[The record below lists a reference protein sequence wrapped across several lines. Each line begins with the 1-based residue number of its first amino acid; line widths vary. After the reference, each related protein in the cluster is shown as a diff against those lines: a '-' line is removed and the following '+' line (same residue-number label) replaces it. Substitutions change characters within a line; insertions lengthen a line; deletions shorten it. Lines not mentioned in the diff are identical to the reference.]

1 MSPRSDLP
9 GAGRPLIG
17 VTTYREQARWGV
29 WDTRADVLHAQYA
42 DAVLAAGGIPVLLPP
57 AAGDHGADIRG
68 PDDVATA
75 VVGRIDGLVVSGGA
89 DVDPARYG
97 EQPHPSTASWRE
109 DRDAW
114 ETALLRAADAV
125 GLPTLG
131 VCRGMQLMA
140 VAAGGSLVQH
150 TPDLVG
156 HEEHSPGGAAFG
168 TTEVSTA
175 EGSRLRSLVGP
186 RVEVG
191 CHHHQTVAAHPGFEA
206 TAWAADGSLEAMER
220 AGSRFCLAVQW
231 HPEVRDDHSLF
242 AALVAAAGV
251 RSGTMPG

>member
-1 MSPRSDLP
+1 MSPRSEL
-9 GAGRPLIG
+9 PLIG
-17 VTTYREQARWGV
+17 ITTYREQARWGV
-29 WDTRADVLHAQYA
+29 WDTRADLLHAQYA
-42 DAVLAAGGIPVLLPP
+42 DAVLAAGGAPVLLPP
-57 AAGDHGADIRG
+57 ASAADE
-68 PDDVATA
+68 VAAA
-75 VVGRIDGLVVSGGA
+75 VVSRIDGLVASGGA

-97 EQPHPSTASWRE
+97 EQPHPSTASWRA

-114 ETALLRAADAV
+114 ETALLRAADAAA
-125 GLPTLG
+125 LPTLG

-156 HEEHSPGGAAFG
+156 HEDHSPGGDVFG
-168 TTEVSTA
+168 ATEVTTA
-175 EGSRLRSLVGP
+175 EGSRLRGLVGVQ
-186 RVEVG
+186 VEVG

-220 AGSRFCLAVQW
+220 PGPRFCLAVQW

-242 AALVAAAGV
+242 AALVAAAAE
-251 RSGTMPG
+251 RSATMPG

>member
-42 DAVLAAGGIPVLLPP
+42 DAVLAAGGVPVLLPP
-57 AAGDHGADIRG
+57 AGADRVSVE
-68 PDDVATA
+68 DVAT
-75 VVGRIDGLVVSGGA
+75 VVVSRIDGLVVSGGA

-114 ETALLRAADAV
+114 ETALLGAADAAD
-125 GLPTLG
+125 LPTLG

-140 VAAGGSLVQH
+140 VAAGGSLAQH

-175 EGSRLRSLVGP
+175 EGSRLRGLVGEQ
-186 RVEVG
+186 VEVG
-191 CHHHQTVAAHPGFEA
+191 CHHHQTVAVHPGFEA
-206 TAWAADGSLEAMER
+206 SAWAADGSLEAMER
-220 AGSRFCLAVQW
+220 PGPRFCLAVQW

-242 AALVAAAGV
+242 AALVDAAGE
-251 RSGTMPG
+251 RSATMTE

>member
-1 MSPRSDLP
+1 VPMSRRSDP
-9 GAGRPLIG
+9 PLIG
-17 VTTYREQARWGV
+17 ITTYREQTRWGV
-29 WDTRADVLHAQYA
+29 WDTVADVLHAQYA
-42 DAVLAAGGIPVLLPP
+42 DALVAAGGLPVLLPP
-57 AAGDHGADIRG
+57 ASGSDE
-68 PDDVATA
+68 VAAA
-75 VVGRIDGLVVSGGA
+75 VVARIDGLVVSGGA

-97 EQPHPSTASWRE
+97 EEPHPRTVSWRE

-114 ETALLRAADAV
+114 ETALLRAADAA

-156 HEEHSPGGAAFG
+156 HEEHGPGGDAFG
-168 TTEVSTA
+168 TTEVTTA
-175 EGSRLRSLVGP
+175 EQSRLRGLLGE

-206 TAWAADGSLEAMER
+206 AAWAADGALEAMER
-220 AGSRFCLAVQW
+220 PGPRFCLAVQW
-231 HPEVRDDHSLF
+231 HPEVRDDTSLF
-242 AALVAAAGV
+242 AALVAAATE
-251 RSGTMPG
+251 RDADRLDA

>member
-1 MSPRSDLP
+1 MSRRSDP
-9 GAGRPLIG
+9 PLIG
-17 VTTYREQARWGV
+17 ITTYREQARWGV

-57 AAGDHGADIRG
+57 ASAA
-68 PDDVATA
+68 DDVAA
-75 VVGRIDGLVVSGGA
+75 LVVGRIDGLVVSGGA
-89 DVDPARYG
+89 DVDPERYG
-97 EQPHPSTASWRE
+97 EEPHPRTTSWRE

-114 ETALLRAADAV
+114 ESALLRAADAAE
-125 GLPTLG
+125 LPTLG

-156 HEEHSPGGAAFG
+156 HEEHSPGGDVFG
-168 TTEVSTA
+168 TIEVTTA
-175 EGSRLRSLVGP
+175 EQSQLRTLVGE

-191 CHHHQTVAAHPGFEA
+191 CHHHQTVATHPGFEA

-220 AGSRFCLAVQW
+220 PGPRFCLAVQW
-231 HPEVRDDHSLF
+231 HPEVRDDTSLF
-242 AALVAAAGV
+242 AALVGAAAE
-251 RSGTMPG
+251 RAADRMDA